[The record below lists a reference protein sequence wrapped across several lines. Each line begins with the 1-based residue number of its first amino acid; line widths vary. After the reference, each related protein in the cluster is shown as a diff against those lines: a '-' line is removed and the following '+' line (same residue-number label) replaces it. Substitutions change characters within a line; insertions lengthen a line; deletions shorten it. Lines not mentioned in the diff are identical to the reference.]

1 MTWPKLPSILVF
13 IPTQAP
19 GVNYSWFGYVGVLCE
34 QE

>member
-19 GVNYSWFGYVGVLCE
+19 GVNSWFGYVGVLCE